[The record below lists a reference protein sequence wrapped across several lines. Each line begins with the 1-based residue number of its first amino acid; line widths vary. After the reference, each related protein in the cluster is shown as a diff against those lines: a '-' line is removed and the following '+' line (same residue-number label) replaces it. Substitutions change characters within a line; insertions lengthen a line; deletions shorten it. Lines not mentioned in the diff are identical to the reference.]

1 MERFQREGRSPKIEK
16 GWNDRARRRKWSRIM
31 RRDARLGNSIKFN
44 EMVKKIQGGLRGI
57 QIVRRKVEEVVSV
70 SPEAIHTP
78 EMEQLIGSVRSNIES
93 TSSIL
98 DNVESMGVSNNE
110 IMILKKFRNDISK
123 EQTAID
129 RALCQTTVSSTSSLG
144 FTKLTRQSTF
154 GGISRRDED
163 FVPLQKSSMSFAGEK
178 SANASMAVTS
188 GRRDE
193 PFRLAVNTDASKGL
207 QAEEGVY
214 LSAELQ
220 EQMILKVYC

>member
-1 MERFQREGRSPKIEK
+1 
-16 GWNDRARRRKWSRIM
+16 M

-78 EMEQLIGSVRSNIES
+78 EMEQLIDSVRSNIES

-129 RALCQTTVSSTSSLG
+129 RALRLTAVSNASSSLG

-178 SANASMAVTS
+178 SASASVAVTS

-193 PFRLAVNTDASKGL
+193 PFRLAVNTDTNKGL

-220 EQMILKVYC
+220 EQMILKVYYKTVIL